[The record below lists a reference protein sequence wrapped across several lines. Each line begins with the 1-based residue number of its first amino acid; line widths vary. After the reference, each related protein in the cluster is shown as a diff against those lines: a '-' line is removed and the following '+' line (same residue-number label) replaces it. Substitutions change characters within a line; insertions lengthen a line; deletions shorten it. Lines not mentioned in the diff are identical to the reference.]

1 MFKKISILHILGIC
15 LLTPAFGQTIEEK
28 EYSFLEN
35 AKSLLVTERENLQV
49 KMNDK
54 KSQLSTLY
62 KGIEE
67 QIEAHSN
74 ILDIEKTTLTIQKV
88 AKEIRQ
94 LELEWKEFQKQ
105 DHNLDSVIISKEQI
119 DLYDF
124 IHEYSS
130 TDHIY
135 LIPQDLR
142 EIKLNIS
149 SKLPIPQSYWDEILD
164 MVLYEN
170 NIEIESLS
178 PFIKRLYIS
187 KEKHFSTFHF
197 INSLEELKKLP
208 QNIRAGF
215 YFPVSENHLPHI
227 EEHFSEIINDNQ
239 CKKVNLDSGIII
251 FSHVKELLSFQRFI
265 DFITTNLPEKSCRV
279 LNISPLS
286 FDEFQKLT
294 SSIFSKKENKKTKA
308 ESIALRHSKQT
319 ALVVAQEKDL
329 DAIDTLL
336 KKIKSQSQKEVE
348 KKLFFINCK
357 HTEVQ
362 EIAPLINDF
371 FRIMKQE
378 SSPHITSNNESS
390 LSTSYQDFTI
400 DSKTNSIVGYCDEP
414 TRVALQQL
422 IDKIDKPN
430 IMVNIDVL
438 LFEKKIENNNEI
450 GLSHLSMGSIASH
463 TNKNSFEFSNENH
476 QGIHDFILKKSSLKN
491 FPAID
496 LAYKLVMSQKNL
508 QINANPS
515 LLTCNK
521 KPASISIV
529 DEISINTGYSH
540 KGRMSKSYDR
550 KEVGIRIEVT
560 PVVQIPTENY
570 QDPYITLNC
579 NIHFDS
585 PKTLGE
591 LPNISKRSI
600 KNEIRVRNGDTIIL
614 GGLKRKTKDL
624 LKGEIPLVS
633 KIPIAGYL
641 FKSEEDLA
649 ENTEMFICLT
659 PKVVDDHYWKELS
672 HKRDEKKKRPG
683 DTKELLEIL
692 HNYHSKKKKLPP
704 EITLLEDYE

>member
-1 MFKKISILHILGIC
+1 MLKKIPVYILSIC
-15 LLTPAFGQTIEEK
+15 LLNSTFGQTIEEK
-28 EYSFLEN
+28 EYSFIEN
-35 AKSLLVTERENLQV
+35 AKSLIVTEKEGLQL
-49 KMNDK
+49 KMNGK

-62 KGIEE
+62 EDIEQ
-67 QIEAHSN
+67 QIETNSN
-74 ILDIEKTTLTIQKV
+74 LQDIESTTLAIQKV

-94 LELEWKEFQKQ
+94 LELEWKEIQKQ
-105 DHNLDSVIISKEQI
+105 DHSLDSVIISKEQI

-135 LIPQDLR
+135 LIPQELR
-142 EIKLNIS
+142 DIKLNIS
-149 SKLPIPQSYWDEILD
+149 SKLPIPQGYWDELLDIILH
-164 MVLYEN
+164 EN

-208 QNIRAGF
+208 HNIRAGF
-215 YFPVSENHLPHI
+215 YYSIPENHLPHI
-227 EEHFSEIINDNQ
+227 EEHFSQIINDQQ
-239 CKKVNLDSGIII
+239 CKKINLDNGIII
-251 FSHVKELLSFQRFI
+251 FSHVKELLSFQQFI
-265 DFITTNLPEKSCRV
+265 DFITVNSPEKSCRI
-279 LNISPLS
+279 LNIAPLS

-294 SSIFSKKENKKTKA
+294 SSMFCKKESKRAKA
-308 ESIALRHSKQT
+308 ESIALKHSKQT
-319 ALVVAQEKDL
+319 ALVVAQENDL

-336 KKIKSQSQKEVE
+336 KKIKNQSQKEVE

-357 HTEVQ
+357 HTEVK

-378 SSPHITSNNESS
+378 NNISTASISEATAP
-390 LSTSYQDFTI
+390 TSYQDFTI
-400 DSKTNSIVGYCDEP
+400 DPKTNSIVGYCDEP
-414 TRVALQQL
+414 TRVSLQQL
-422 IDKIDKPN
+422 VNKIDQPN
-430 IMVNIDVL
+430 LMVNIDVL

-463 TNKNSFEFSNENH
+463 TNKSSFEFSNENH
-476 QGIHDFILKKSSLKN
+476 QGIHDLIFKKASLNN

-570 QDPYITLNC
+570 QEPYITLSC

-600 KNEIRVRNGDTIIL
+600 KNEIRVKNGDTIIL

-624 LKGEIPLVS
+624 LKGEIPFVS

-659 PKVVDDHYWKELS
+659 PKVVDDQYWKELS
-672 HKRDEKKKRPG
+672 DKRAEKKKRPG

-692 HNYHSKKKKLPP
+692 RNYHNKRKKTSPQ
-704 EITLLEDYE
+704 ITLLEDYE